1 MSEITDV
8 FLEQLEKNILKEFEV
23 RLETYEKSLD
33 DKINAKIMLLQ
44 PEVEKAI
51 RDPDNKITIHK
62 SDMMRYLSK
71 RTEDTNNL
79 GKGGENMDLTKN
91 KDAKKLVEENLKAN
105 KTDLSWQPTV
115 DEMVD
120 RASKG
125 DIDFAKPTKEKQ
137 EALAKA
143 YFKSQEAEPQAID
156 PNIID
161 KLFKKAKKSE

>member
-8 FLEQLEKNILKEFEV
+8 FLEQLEKTILKEFEV

-33 DKINAKIMLLQ
+33 DKINAKIMLLR

-51 RDPDNKITIHK
+51 RDPDNKITVHE
-62 SDMMRYLSK
+62 SDMIRYLSK
-71 RTEDTNNL
+71 RNENTNNL
-79 GKGGENMDLTKN
+79 GKGGKNRDLTKN
-91 KDAKKLVEENLKAN
+91 TDAKKLVEENLKTV

-115 DEMVD
+115 DEMFD

-125 DIDFAKPTKEKQ
+125 DVDFAKPTKEEQ

-143 YFKSQEAEPQAID
+143 YFKSQEPGPQTID
-156 PNIID
+156 PKIVE
-161 KLFKKAKKSE
+161 KLFKKAKKG